1 MVDLYVGLDFA
12 LIAAGFLILNEGA
25 KFLTDNAAVVA
36 GRLGAS
42 RFAVGALLVS
52 TLAALPEVLVSAFA
66 LSEGSPEI
74 ALGNALA
81 SNVVTIA
88 FVIGF
93 SAIVVP
99 IRTNR
104 ETVMRDGVF
113 LATITIVASA
123 LLLDGHLSSLDGL
136 ALVALF
142 VPYTVNL
149 VIAQRR
155 GKPEDLAVAMD
166 EIKLELSLTGAIFGR
181 KVVVRAGV
189 RWLVFGIVWAV
200 IGAQFIVFS
209 AIQLSQRLA
218 ISPWLIGITAVALG
232 SSLPDIVAAYHAT
245 RRGFSDLALGEG
257 IGACVVTSLLTL
269 GTMGLL
275 LPSTYAVPPIVPAIG
290 VMVAASLLLLVFL
303 LGGWRLSRTAGATL
317 FASYFVMVA
326 LDVLAFAAGAQ

>member
-1 MVDLYVGLDFA
+1 MVDVYAAIDLA
-12 LIAAGFLILNEGA
+12 LIAAGFLVLNEGA

-52 TLAALPEVLVSAFA
+52 TLAALPEVLVSALA
-66 LSEGSPEI
+66 LSQGSPEI
-74 ALGNALA
+74 ALSNALA

-93 SAIVVP
+93 SAVVVP

-104 ETVMRDGVF
+104 ETVMRDAVF
-113 LATITIVASA
+113 LATVTIVASA
-123 LLLDGHLSSLDGL
+123 LLLDGNLSSFDGL

-142 VPYTVNL
+142 VPYSVNL
-149 VIAQRR
+149 IIAQRR
-155 GKPEDLAVAMD
+155 GQPEDLARAMD
-166 EIKLELSLTGAIFGR
+166 EIKLELSLMGALFGR
-181 KVVVRAGV
+181 KVEIRAGV
-189 RWLVFGIVWAV
+189 RWLIFGVVWAV
-200 IGAQFIVFS
+200 VGAQFIAFS
-209 AIQLSQRLA
+209 AIQLSIRLA
-218 ISPWLIGITAVALG
+218 ISPWIVGITAVAVG
-232 SSLPDIVAAYHAT
+232 TSLPDIVAAYHAT

-275 LPSTYAVPPIVPAIG
+275 LPSRFAVPPIVPAIG

-303 LGGWRLSRTAGATL
+303 LGGWKLSRPAGATL
-317 FASYFVMVA
+317 VASYFVMVA
-326 LDVLAFAAGAQ
+326 LSVVAFAIGA